1 MKNFLKLIR
10 IEQLTFIALVQ
21 LILKY
26 TFLDYATIQ
35 ALANWQYALLVV
47 ASLCIAA
54 GGFIINDIFDVEVD
68 AINRPNQ
75 VYIGTYF
82 SEKTAYNWYFGLN
95 IVGVGIGFYLSRVV
109 ERPSYAAIFI
119 ICSALYYVYSNGL
132 KQIPIIGNGIV
143 ALLMVINLLV
153 IGFFNLFPTVYKG
166 NEALIMNLFSI
177 IVDYAIM
184 IFLLFF
190 AQEILKTIKNKEGDS
205 QCELTTVA
213 TSFGTKKTLLL
224 ISSLIL
230 ILLAFIV
237 YYLITNLAYMPYV
250 IGYFILLM
258 IAPLLFFILRSF
270 QANTQRDFILLEKIL
285 KVVSVTT
292 MLSLSVIVLVGYRH

>member
-26 TFLDYATIQ
+26 TFLDYATVQ

-143 ALLMVINLLV
+143 ALLMAINLLV

-205 QCELTTVA
+205 QFELTTVA
-213 TSFGTKKTLLL
+213 TTFGIKKALLL

-285 KVVSVTT
+285 KVVSVIT

>member
-26 TFLDYATIQ
+26 TFLDYATVQ

-143 ALLMVINLLV
+143 ALLMAINLLV

-213 TSFGTKKTLLL
+213 TTFGIKKALLL
-224 ISSLIL
+224 VSSLIL

>member
-26 TFLDYATIQ
+26 TFLDYVTVQ

-54 GGFIINDIFDVEVD
+54 GGYIINDIFDVEVD
-68 AINRPNQ
+68 TINRPNQ

-132 KQIPIIGNGIV
+132 KQIPIIGNSIV
-143 ALLMVINLLV
+143 ALLMAINLLV

-166 NEALIMNLFSI
+166 NESLIMNLFSI

-190 AQEILKTIKNKEGDS
+190 AQEILKTIKSKDGDS
-205 QCELTTVA
+205 QYELTTVA
-213 TSFGTKKTLLL
+213 TSFGTKKALLL
-224 ISSLIL
+224 VSSLIL

-237 YYLITNLAYMPYV
+237 YYLKTNLAYMPYV
-250 IGYFILLM
+250 IGYVILLM

>member
-26 TFLDYATIQ
+26 TFLDYATVQ

-143 ALLMVINLLV
+143 ALLMAINLLV

-166 NEALIMNLFSI
+166 NETLIMNLFSI

-190 AQEILKTIKNKEGDS
+190 AQEILKTIKNKDGDS
-205 QCELTTVA
+205 QYELTTVA
-213 TSFGTKKTLLL
+213 TSFGTKKALLL
-224 ISSLIL
+224 VSSLIL

-250 IGYFILLM
+250 IGYVILLM

>member
-1 MKNFLKLIR
+1 MKKFLKLIR

-26 TFLDYATIQ
+26 TFLDYATVQ
-35 ALANWQYALLVV
+35 ALANWQYTLLVV

-54 GGFIINDIFDVEVD
+54 GGYIINDIFDVEVD
-68 AINRPNQ
+68 TINRPNQ

-82 SEKTAYNWYFGLN
+82 SEKKAYNWYFGLN

-132 KQIPIIGNGIV
+132 KQIPIIGNAIV
-143 ALLMVINLLV
+143 ALLMAINLLV

-205 QCELTTVA
+205 QFELTTVA
-213 TSFGTKKTLLL
+213 TSFGTKKALLL
-224 ISSLIL
+224 VSSLIL
-230 ILLAFIV
+230 ILLTFIV

-250 IGYFILLM
+250 IGYFILVM

>member
-1 MKNFLKLIR
+1 
-10 IEQLTFIALVQ
+10 
-21 LILKY
+21 
-26 TFLDYATIQ
+26 
-35 ALANWQYALLVV
+35 
-47 ASLCIAA
+47 
-54 GGFIINDIFDVEVD
+54 
-68 AINRPNQ
+68 

-132 KQIPIIGNGIV
+132 KQIPILGNGIV
-143 ALLMVINLLV
+143 ALLMAINLLV

-205 QCELTTVA
+205 QFELTTVA
-213 TSFGTKKTLLL
+213 TSFGTKKALLL
-224 ISSLIL
+224 VSSLIL
-230 ILLAFIV
+230 ILLTFIV

-250 IGYFILLM
+250 IGYFILVM